1 MLNRVVV
8 TGYGAVTPL
17 GLNIEDTWQGL
28 IAGKSGIG
36 SISLFD
42 AASFNIKI
50 AAEVKSFNPV
60 SYMDPTTARYT
71 DRFTQ
76 FAIAA
81 SLQAIKS
88 AGLTVDENNRYD
100 FGILVGSGIG
110 GLDSLTQQFQTLTA
124 RGPSRVSPHLVP
136 MMIADAASAQVS
148 INTGIRGP
156 NFSLISACATGT
168 DAIGIAY
175 KMVRW
180 GEVKAMVVG
189 GADAAVTPI
198 GLAGFAQA
206 GALSRNSQPQKA
218 SRPFDKERDGF
229 VVGEG
234 GAALI
239 LESLD
244 YARARGATILAEV
257 VGYGATSDAHHVTA
271 PLENGE
277 AAARAIEL
285 ALAGID
291 RDEVG
296 YINAHG
302 TSTPLNDASETRAIK
317 KALGD
322 KAYKI
327 PVSSIKSMLGHMMG
341 AAGTIEA
348 ITCCQVI
355 NNGMI
360 PPTINLEHPDPE
372 CDLDYVPNAARA
384 ADVRIALSNSFG
396 FGGHNSVIAIARYD
410 RQ

>member
-8 TGYGAVTPL
+8 TGYGAITPL
-17 GLNIEDTWQGL
+17 GFNAEDTWRNL
-28 IAGKSGIG
+28 IAGVSGVG
-36 SISLFD
+36 YISLFD
-42 AASFNIKI
+42 TADFKVKI
-50 AAEVKSFNPV
+50 GAEVKDFNPID
-60 SYMDPTTARYT
+60 YIDPTTARHT
-71 DRFTQ
+71 DRFAQ
-76 FAIAA
+76 FALAA
-81 SLQAIKS
+81 SLQAIES
-88 AGLTVDENNRYD
+88 AGLKIDESNRYD
-100 FGILVGSGIG
+100 VGILVGSGVG
-110 GLDSLTQQFQTLTA
+110 GLNSVTKQLEILSA
-124 RGPSRVSPHLVP
+124 RGPSRVSPYLVP
-136 MMIADAASAQVS
+136 MMIADSASAQVS
-148 INTGIRGP
+148 IKTGIRGP

-168 DAIGIAY
+168 DVIGIAY
-175 KMVRW
+175 KMIKW
-180 GEVKAMVVG
+180 GEVKTMVVG

-206 GALSRNSQPQKA
+206 GALSRSSEPQKA

-239 LESLD
+239 LETLD
-244 YARARGATILAEV
+244 CARSRGANILAEV
-257 VGYGATSDAHHVTA
+257 VGYGATSDAFHVTA
-271 PLENGE
+271 PLESGE

-285 ALAGID
+285 ALAEVD

-317 KALGD
+317 KAFGD
-322 KAYKI
+322 KAHKI

-355 NNGMI
+355 NKGII

-372 CDLDYVPNAARA
+372 CDLDYVPNVARA
-384 ADVRIALSNSFG
+384 GDVRIALSNSFG
-396 FGGHNSVIAIARYD
+396 FGGHNSVIAISRYNG
-410 RQ
+410 Q

>member
-1 MLNRVVV
+1 VPNRVVV

-17 GLNIEDTWQGL
+17 GLNADDTWRNL
-28 IAGKSGIG
+28 VAGVSGVG
-36 SISLFD
+36 YISLFD
-42 AASFNIKI
+42 TADFKVKI
-50 AAEVKSFNPV
+50 GAEVKDFNPIDYIDA
-60 SYMDPTTARYT
+60 STARHT
-71 DRFTQ
+71 DRFAQ
-76 FAIAA
+76 FALAA
-81 SLQAIKS
+81 SLQAIES
-88 AGLTVDENNRYD
+88 AGLKIDESNRYD
-100 FGILVGSGIG
+100 VGILVGSGVG
-110 GLDSLTQQFQTLTA
+110 GLDSVTKQLETLST
-124 RGPSRVSPHLVP
+124 RGPSRVSPYLVP

-148 INTGIRGP
+148 IKTGIRGP

-168 DAIGIAY
+168 DVIGIAY
-175 KMVRW
+175 KMIKW
-180 GEVKAMVVG
+180 GEVKVMVVG

-198 GLAGFAQA
+198 GLAGFSQA
-206 GALSRNSQPQKA
+206 GALSRNSEPQKA
-218 SRPFDKERDGF
+218 SRPFDRERDGF

-244 YARARGATILAEV
+244 CARARGANILAEII
-257 VGYGATSDAHHVTA
+257 GYGATSDAFHVTA
-271 PLENGE
+271 PLESGE

-285 ALAGID
+285 ALAEVSP
-291 RDEVG
+291 DEVG

-317 KALGD
+317 KAFGD

-355 NNGMI
+355 NKGII

-384 ADVRIALSNSFG
+384 GDVRIALSNSFG
-396 FGGHNSVIAIARYD
+396 FGGHNSVIAISRYHG
-410 RQ
+410 Q

>member
-1 MLNRVVV
+1 VVV

-17 GLNIEDTWQGL
+17 GLNAEDTWRNL
-28 IAGKSGIG
+28 VAGVSGVG
-36 SISLFD
+36 YISLFD
-42 AASFNIKI
+42 TTEYKVKI
-50 AAEVKSFNPV
+50 GAEVKNFNPTD
-60 SYMDPTTARYT
+60 YIDPASARHT
-71 DRFTQ
+71 DRFAQ
-76 FAIAA
+76 FALAA
-81 SLQAIKS
+81 SLQAIQS
-88 AGLTVDENNRYD
+88 AGLKIDESNRYD
-100 FGILVGSGIG
+100 AGILVGSGVG
-110 GLDSLTQQFQTLTA
+110 GLDSVTQQLQTLNT
-124 RGPSRVSPHLVP
+124 RGPTRVSPYLVP

-148 INTGIRGP
+148 IKTGIRGP

-168 DAIGIAY
+168 DVIGIAY
-175 KMVRW
+175 KMIKW
-180 GEVKAMVVG
+180 GEVKAMIVG

-206 GALSRNSQPQKA
+206 GALSKNSDPQKA

-234 GAALI
+234 GASLI

-244 YARARGATILAEV
+244 YARARGANILAEI
-257 VGYGATSDAHHVTA
+257 VGYGATSDAFHVTA
-271 PLENGE
+271 PLESGE
-277 AAARAIEL
+277 AAAKAIEL
-285 ALAGID
+285 ALAEVD
-291 RDEVG
+291 RDQVG

-317 KALGD
+317 KAFGD

-327 PVSSIKSMLGHMMG
+327 PVSSVKSMLGHMMG

-355 NNGMI
+355 NKGMI

-372 CDLDYVPNAARA
+372 CDLDYVPNTARA

-396 FGGHNSVIAIARYD
+396 FGGHNSVIAIARYNS
-410 RQ
+410 Q

>member
-1 MLNRVVV
+1 MLDRVVV

-17 GLNIEDTWQGL
+17 GLNAEDTWRNL
-28 IAGKSGIG
+28 IAGVSGVG
-36 SISLFD
+36 YISLFD
-42 AASFNIKI
+42 TTDFKVKI
-50 AAEVKSFNPV
+50 GAEVKDFNPID
-60 SYMDPTTARYT
+60 YIDPTTARHT
-71 DRFTQ
+71 DRFAQ
-76 FAIAA
+76 FALAA
-81 SLQAIKS
+81 SLQAIQS
-88 AGLTVDENNRYD
+88 ARLKIDESNRYD
-100 FGILVGSGIG
+100 AGVLVGSGVG
-110 GLDSLTQQFQTLTA
+110 GLDSVAKQLETLSA
-124 RGPSRVSPHLVP
+124 RGPTRVSPYLVP

-148 INTGIRGP
+148 IKTGIRGP

-168 DAIGIAY
+168 DVIGIAY
-175 KMVRW
+175 KMIKW
-180 GEVKAMVVG
+180 GEVKMMVVG

-206 GALSRNSQPQKA
+206 GALSRNSEPQKA

-244 YARARGATILAEV
+244 CARSRGANILAEV
-257 VGYGATSDAHHVTA
+257 VGYGATSDAYHVTA
-271 PLENGE
+271 PLESGE

-285 ALAGID
+285 ALAEVD

-317 KALGD
+317 KAFGD

-355 NNGMI
+355 NKGII
-360 PPTINLEHPDPE
+360 PPTINLEHPDPV

-384 ADVRIALSNSFG
+384 GDVRIALSNSFG

-410 RQ
+410 AQ

>member
-8 TGYGAVTPL
+8 TGYGAITPL
-17 GLNIEDTWQGL
+17 GFNAEDTWRNL
-28 IAGKSGIG
+28 IAGVSGVG
-36 SISLFD
+36 YISLFD
-42 AASFNIKI
+42 TADFKVKI
-50 AAEVKSFNPV
+50 GAEVKDFNPID
-60 SYMDPTTARYT
+60 YIDPTTARHT
-71 DRFTQ
+71 DRFAQ
-76 FAIAA
+76 FALAA
-81 SLQAIKS
+81 SLQAIES
-88 AGLTVDENNRYD
+88 AGLKIDESNRYD
-100 FGILVGSGIG
+100 VGILVGSGVG
-110 GLDSLTQQFQTLTA
+110 GLNSVTKQLEILSA
-124 RGPSRVSPHLVP
+124 RGPSRVSPYLVP
-136 MMIADAASAQVS
+136 MMIADSASAQVS
-148 INTGIRGP
+148 IKTGIRGP

-168 DAIGIAY
+168 DVIGIAY
-175 KMVRW
+175 KMIKW
-180 GEVKAMVVG
+180 GEVKTMVVG

-206 GALSRNSQPQKA
+206 GALSRSSEPQKA

-239 LESLD
+239 LETLD
-244 YARARGATILAEV
+244 CARSRGANILAEII
-257 VGYGATSDAHHVTA
+257 GYGATSDAFHVTA
-271 PLENGE
+271 PLESGE

-285 ALAGID
+285 ALAEVD

-317 KALGD
+317 KAFGD

-355 NNGMI
+355 NKGII

-384 ADVRIALSNSFG
+384 GDVRIALSNSFG
-396 FGGHNSVIAIARYD
+396 FGGHNSVIAISRYYG
-410 RQ
+410 Q

>member
-8 TGYGAVTPL
+8 TGYGAITPL
-17 GLNIEDTWQGL
+17 GLNAEDTWRNLVDGV
-28 IAGKSGIG
+28 SGVG
-36 SISLFD
+36 YISLFD
-42 AASFNIKI
+42 TTDYKVKI
-50 AAEVKSFNPV
+50 GAEVKDFNPID
-60 SYMDPTTARYT
+60 YIDPTTARHT
-71 DRFTQ
+71 DRFAQ
-76 FAIAA
+76 FALAA
-81 SLQAIKS
+81 SLQAIES
-88 AGLTVDENNRYD
+88 AGLKIDESNRYD
-100 FGILVGSGIG
+100 VGILVGSGVG
-110 GLDSLTQQFQTLTA
+110 GLDSVTKQLEILSA
-124 RGPSRVSPHLVP
+124 RGPSRVSPYLVP
-136 MMIADAASAQVS
+136 MMIADSASAQVS
-148 INTGIRGP
+148 IKTGIRGP

-168 DAIGIAY
+168 DVIGIAY
-175 KMVRW
+175 KMIKW
-180 GEVKAMVVG
+180 GEVKMMVVG

-198 GLAGFAQA
+198 GLAGFSQA
-206 GALSRNSQPQKA
+206 GALSRNSEPQKA
-218 SRPFDKERDGF
+218 SRPFDRERDGF
-229 VVGEG
+229 VVAEG

-244 YARARGATILAEV
+244 CARSRGANILAEII
-257 VGYGATSDAHHVTA
+257 GYGATSDAFHVTA
-271 PLENGE
+271 PLESGE

-285 ALAGID
+285 ALAEVD

-317 KALGD
+317 KAFGD

-355 NNGMI
+355 NKGII

-384 ADVRIALSNSFG
+384 GDVRIALSNSFG
-396 FGGHNSVIAIARYD
+396 FGGHNSVIAISRYYG
-410 RQ
+410 Q

>member
-1 MLNRVVV
+1 VPERVVV

-17 GLNIEDTWQGL
+17 GLNVEDTWRNL
-28 IAGKSGIG
+28 IAGVSGVDY
-36 SISLFD
+36 ISLFD
-42 AASFNIKI
+42 TADFKIKI
-50 AAEVKSFNPV
+50 GAEVKDFNPID
-60 SYMDPTTARYT
+60 YIDPATARHT
-71 DRFTQ
+71 DRFAQ
-76 FAIAA
+76 FALAA
-81 SLQAIKS
+81 SMQAIQS
-88 AGLTVDENNRYD
+88 AGLRIDESNRYD
-100 FGILVGSGIG
+100 AGILVGSGVG
-110 GLDSLTQQFQTLTA
+110 GLDSMTQQFQTLNT
-124 RGPSRVSPHLVP
+124 RGPSRVSPYLVP

-148 INTGIRGP
+148 IKTGIRGP

-168 DAIGIAY
+168 DVIGIAY
-175 KMVRW
+175 KMIRW

-206 GALSRNSQPQKA
+206 GALSRNSEPKKA

-244 YARARGATILAEV
+244 YARARGANILAEV
-257 VGYGATSDAHHVTA
+257 VGYGATSDAYHVTA
-271 PLENGE
+271 PLESGE
-277 AAARAIEL
+277 AAAKAIEL
-285 ALAGID
+285 ALAEVD
-291 RDEVG
+291 RDQVD

-302 TSTPLNDASETRAIK
+302 TSTLLNDASETRAIK
-317 KALGD
+317 KVFGD
-322 KAYKI
+322 RAYKI

-355 NNGMI
+355 NKGMI

-372 CDLDYVPNAARA
+372 CDLDFVPNVARA
-384 ADVRIALSNSFG
+384 GDVRIALSNSFG
-396 FGGHNSVIAIARYD
+396 FGGHNSVIAIARYND
-410 RQ
+410 Q

>member
-1 MLNRVVV
+1 VLNRVVV
-8 TGYGAVTPL
+8 TGYGAITPL
-17 GLNIEDTWQGL
+17 GLNADDTWRNL
-28 IAGKSGIG
+28 VAGVSGVG
-36 SISLFD
+36 YISLFD
-42 AASFNIKI
+42 TADYKVKI
-50 AAEVKSFNPV
+50 GAEVKDFNPID
-60 SYMDPTTARYT
+60 YIDPATARHT
-71 DRFTQ
+71 DRFAQ
-76 FAIAA
+76 FALAA
-81 SLQAIKS
+81 SLQAIES
-88 AGLTVDENNRYD
+88 AGLKIDESNRYD
-100 FGILVGSGIG
+100 AGIVVGSGVG
-110 GLDSLTQQFQTLTA
+110 GLDSVTKQLETLSA
-124 RGPSRVSPHLVP
+124 RGPSRVSPYLVP
-136 MMIADAASAQVS
+136 MMIADSASAQVS
-148 INTGIRGP
+148 IKTGIRGP

-168 DAIGIAY
+168 DVIGIAY
-175 KMVRW
+175 KMIKW
-180 GEVKAMVVG
+180 GEVKMMVVG

-206 GALSRNSQPQKA
+206 GALSRNSEPQKA
-218 SRPFDKERDGF
+218 SRPFDRERDGF

-244 YARARGATILAEV
+244 CARSRGATILAEI
-257 VGYGATSDAHHVTA
+257 VGYGATSDAFHVTA
-271 PLENGE
+271 PLESGE

-285 ALAGID
+285 ALAGVD

-317 KALGD
+317 KAFGD

-355 NNGMI
+355 NKEII

-372 CDLDYVPNAARA
+372 CDLDYVPNSARA
-384 ADVRIALSNSFG
+384 GDVRIALSNSFG
-396 FGGHNSVIAIARYD
+396 FGGHNSVIAIARYSG
-410 RQ
+410 Q

>member
-1 MLNRVVV
+1 MANRVVV
-8 TGYGAVTPL
+8 TGYGVVSPL
-17 GLNIEDTWQGL
+17 GLNIDDTWRNLLG
-28 IAGKSGIG
+28 GVSGVG
-36 SISLFD
+36 YISLFD
-42 AASFNIKI
+42 TTDYKVKI
-50 AAEVKSFNPV
+50 AAEVKNFNPV
-60 SYMDPTTARYT
+60 DYMDPATARHT
-71 DRFTQ
+71 DRFAQ
-76 FAIAA
+76 FALAA
-81 SLQAIKS
+81 CLQAIES
-88 AGLTVDENNRYD
+88 AGLKIDESNRYD
-100 FGILVGSGIG
+100 IGILVGSGVG
-110 GLDSLTQQFQTLTA
+110 GLDSVTQQIRTLST
-124 RGPSRVSPHLVP
+124 RGPGRVSPYLVP

-148 INTGIRGP
+148 IKTGIRGP

-168 DAIGIAY
+168 DVIGIAY
-175 KMVRW
+175 KMVKW
-180 GEVKAMVVG
+180 GEAKAMVVG

-198 GLAGFAQA
+198 GLAAFAQA
-206 GALSRNSQPQKA
+206 GALSKRADPKKA

-244 YARARGATILAEV
+244 CAMTRGANILAEV
-257 VGYGATSDAHHVTA
+257 IGYGATSDAYHVTA

-277 AAARAIEL
+277 AAARAIET

-291 RDEVG
+291 REEVG

-302 TSTPLNDASETRAIK
+302 TSTPLNDVSETKAIK
-317 KALGD
+317 KAFGD

-355 NNGMI
+355 NKGMI

-372 CDLDYVPNAARA
+372 CDLDYVPNTARA
-384 ADVRIALSNSFG
+384 ADVRVALSNSFG
-396 FGGHNSVIAIARYD
+396 FGGHNSVIAMGRYNG
-410 RQ
+410 Q

>member
-1 MLNRVVV
+1 VLNRVVV
-8 TGYGAVTPL
+8 TGYGAITPL
-17 GLNIEDTWQGL
+17 GFNAEDTWRNL
-28 IAGKSGIG
+28 IAGVSGVG
-36 SISLFD
+36 YISLFD
-42 AASFNIKI
+42 TADFKVKI
-50 AAEVKSFNPV
+50 GAEVKDFNPID
-60 SYMDPTTARYT
+60 YIDPTTARHT
-71 DRFTQ
+71 DRFAQ
-76 FAIAA
+76 FALAA
-81 SLQAIKS
+81 SLQAIES
-88 AGLTVDENNRYD
+88 AGLKIDESNRYD
-100 FGILVGSGIG
+100 VGILVGSGVG
-110 GLDSLTQQFQTLTA
+110 GLNSVTKQLEILSA
-124 RGPSRVSPHLVP
+124 RGPSRVSPYLVP
-136 MMIADAASAQVS
+136 MMIADSASAQVS
-148 INTGIRGP
+148 IKTGIRGP

-168 DAIGIAY
+168 DVIGIAY
-175 KMVRW
+175 KMIKW
-180 GEVKAMVVG
+180 GEVKTMVVG

-206 GALSRNSQPQKA
+206 GALSRSSEPQKA

-239 LESLD
+239 LETLD
-244 YARARGATILAEV
+244 CARSRGANILAEII
-257 VGYGATSDAHHVTA
+257 GYGATSDAFHVTA
-271 PLENGE
+271 PLESGE

-285 ALAGID
+285 ALAEVD

-317 KALGD
+317 KAFGD

-355 NNGMI
+355 NKGII

-384 ADVRIALSNSFG
+384 GDVRIALSNSFG
-396 FGGHNSVIAIARYD
+396 FGGHNSVIAISRYYG
-410 RQ
+410 Q